1 MLQEILSLNIFVFF
15 LVFARMGTAFFLF
28 PGYGSAQVLMRGRL
42 IFALAVS
49 VVLTPVLAD
58 RIPAMP
64 GSPLE
69 LLLLI
74 GGEVLAGAI
83 IGSTVRI
90 LFASVQVAGT
100 VTSFVSGMANALA
113 YDPISEQQSA
123 LVAGFLST
131 IATLLLFVTNLHHVL
146 IEAMLNSYELFQP
159 GVAPMTGD
167 ILQMVARHVSQTFK
181 IGIQLASPFVVVSL
195 AYYIGL
201 GIMTRLSPQVP
212 IFFVAMPLQIV
223 VSILVLMIVV
233 SSMMMAFMSHV
244 QDGLQLFLAP

>member
-1 MLQEILSLNIFVFF
+1 M
-15 LVFARMGTAFFLF
+15 
-28 PGYGSAQVLMRGRL
+28 
-42 IFALAVS
+42 
-49 VVLTPVLAD
+49 
-58 RIPAMP
+58 
-64 GSPLE
+64 
-69 LLLLI
+69 
-74 GGEVLAGAI
+74 
-83 IGSTVRI
+83 
-90 LFASVQVAGT
+90 
-100 VTSFVSGMANALA
+100 
-113 YDPISEQQSA
+113 
-123 LVAGFLST
+123 
-131 IATLLLFVTNLHHVL
+131 LFVTNLHHVL